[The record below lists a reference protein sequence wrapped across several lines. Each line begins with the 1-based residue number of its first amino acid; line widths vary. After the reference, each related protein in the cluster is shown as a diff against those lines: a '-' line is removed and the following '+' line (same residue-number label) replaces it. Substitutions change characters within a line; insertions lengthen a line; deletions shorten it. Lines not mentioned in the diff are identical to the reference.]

1 MKRKVY
7 YLLAFTALSLMACT
21 NDDEPATV
29 DTATPKTI
37 QLTLSGPTSATTKAA
52 PSNPV
57 DIIADQTPGVVTSV
71 DVYIT
76 DVSDIVLRATRI
88 ANPSTEWT
96 KLTSTDG
103 IKFLNAP
110 GTSSKVYV
118 FGNLGA
124 ATLAAEGANISTVA
138 LTKTLD
144 QQQGVGALLYLGDDQ
159 TITPTL
165 PEPTP
170 PDETVGQTFVA
181 HVDLVPVVSRFQ
193 ITNITFANTG
203 NETVTKTIAGL
214 PVNATVAWT
223 GFSGQVDGIYMNN
236 FYNSNENRVPSD
248 LKANVTATSNI
259 VGGTWMFTTDDFA
272 AIASYSNYT
281 SGAYVALPLPTT
293 GKCYAFN
300 FFPEGLVTATSPK
313 LHLRLSD
320 LAYTGLTS
328 TDPNV
333 FNPSLVTG
341 TTGPKYLNITGFTT
355 NGTTPVTF
363 AANKLYNLE
372 IVIKPYF
379 LQDDI
384 THIQYNVICT
394 VTVEPWSA
402 VNLIPTFEPN

>member
-1 MKRKVY
+1 MKLKVCY
-7 YLLAFTALSLMACT
+7 FLAFTALGLMACT

-37 QLTLSGPTSATTKAA
+37 QLTLSGPASTTTKAA
-52 PSNPV
+52 PGGPT
-57 DIIADQTPGVVTSV
+57 DILPDQTPGVVTSV

-76 DVSDIVLRATRI
+76 DVSNVILRAARI
-88 ANPSTEWT
+88 ANPSDQWT

-103 IKFLNAP
+103 LKFINVP

-124 ATLAAEGANISTVA
+124 ASLADEGTNISTVA

-144 QQQGVGALLYLGDDQ
+144 QQQGVSSLLYLGDDQ
-159 TITPTL
+159 TITPSV

-170 PDETVGQTFVA
+170 PDATVGQTFVA
-181 HVDLVPVVSRFQ
+181 HVDLVPIVSRFQ
-193 ITNITFANTG
+193 ITKIAFANTG
-203 NETVTKTIAGL
+203 NETVTKTIGGL
-214 PVNATVAWT
+214 PVSATVAWT

-236 FYNSNENRVPSD
+236 FYNSNTNRAPSD
-248 LKANVTATSNI
+248 LKANVTAVSNI
-259 VGGTWMFTTDDFA
+259 VGGTWLFTADDFA
-272 AIASYSNYT
+272 TIASYSNYT
-281 SGAYVALPLPTT
+281 GGAYVALALPTT

-300 FFPEGLVTATSPK
+300 FFPEGLSSSPK

-320 LAYTGLTS
+320 LSYTGLTS
-328 TDPNV
+328 TDANV

-355 NGTTPVTF
+355 NGTTPVAF

-372 IVIKPYF
+372 ITIKPYF
-379 LQDDI
+379 MQDDI
-384 THIQYNVICT
+384 THVQYNVICT
-394 VTVEPWSA
+394 VTVQPWSTET
-402 VNLIPTFEPN
+402 LIPTFEPN

>member
-21 NDDEPATV
+21 NDDELTTV
-29 DTATPKTI
+29 DNATPKTI

-52 PSNPV
+52 PSNPT
-57 DIIADQTPGVVTSV
+57 DIIADQTPGIVTSV

-76 DVSDIVLRATRI
+76 DVSDIILRAARI
-88 ANPSTEWT
+88 ANPSDQWT
-96 KLTSTDG
+96 KLISTG
-103 IKFLNAP
+103 GLKFINVP

-124 ATLAAEGANISTVA
+124 ASLAAEGANISTVA

-144 QQQGVGALLYLGDDQ
+144 QQQGVGSLLYLGDDQ

-170 PDETVGQTFVA
+170 PDETVGTTFVA
-181 HVDLVPVVSRFQ
+181 HVDLIPIVSRFQ
-193 ITNITFANTG
+193 ITKIAFANTG
-203 NETVTKTIAGL
+203 DDQVTKTIGGL
-214 PVNATVAWT
+214 PVTATVAWT

-236 FYNSNENRVPSD
+236 FYNSNTNRVPSD

-259 VGGTWMFTTDDFA
+259 VGGTWMFTADDFA
-272 AIASYSNYT
+272 TIASYSNYASSVYT
-281 SGAYVALPLPTT
+281 PLALPTT

-300 FFPEGLVTATSPK
+300 FFPEGLASTTSPK

-320 LAYTGLTS
+320 LSYTGLTS
-328 TDPNV
+328 TDQNV

-372 IVIKPYF
+372 ITIKPYF

-394 VTVEPWSA
+394 VTVQPWST
-402 VNLIPTFEPN
+402 VTLIPTFEPN